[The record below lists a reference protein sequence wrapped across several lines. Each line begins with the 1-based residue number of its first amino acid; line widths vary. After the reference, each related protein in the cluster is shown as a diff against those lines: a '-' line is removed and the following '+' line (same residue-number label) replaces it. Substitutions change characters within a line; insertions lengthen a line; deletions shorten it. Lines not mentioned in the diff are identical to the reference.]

1 MRVNKG
7 WKEIYKNLSWYNR
20 RKLVEANRPFG
31 KDPKE
36 FRELVMWIL
45 AGLSIFGVVL
55 NVHKDPAGFLVWMF
69 TNACWAVIDF
79 TKAFI
84 RSGVPVRCVLFL
96 GLVGL
101 DQLGKMNWSGGEK
114 NGDE

>member
-36 FRELVMWIL
+36 FKELVMWML

-79 TKAFI
+79 RKGLYAQSFLFVVYFFLALWGWI
-84 RSGVPVRCVLFL
+84 RWAR
-96 GLVGL
+96 
-101 DQLGKMNWSGGEK
+101 
-114 NGDE
+114 

>member
-20 RKLVEANRPFG
+20 RKFIEANRPFG

-36 FRELVMWIL
+36 FKELVMWML

-55 NVHKDPAGFLVWMF
+55 NVHKEPSGFLVWMF
-69 TNACWAVIDF
+69 TNACWATIDF
-79 TKAFI
+79 RKRLYAQSFLFVVYFFLALWGWI
-84 RSGVPVRCVLFL
+84 SWVR
-96 GLVGL
+96 
-101 DQLGKMNWSGGEK
+101 
-114 NGDE
+114 

>member
-36 FRELVMWIL
+36 FKELVMWML

-55 NVHKDPAGFLVWMF
+55 NVNKDPAGFLVWMF
-69 TNACWAVIDF
+69 TNACSAVIDF
-79 TKAFI
+79 RKRLYAQSF
-84 RSGVPVRCVLFL
+84 LFVVYFFL
-96 GLVGL
+96 ALWG
-101 DQLGKMNWSGGEK
+101 WISWAR
-114 NGDE
+114 

>member
-1 MRVNKG
+1 MKINKG

-20 RKLVEANRPFG
+20 RKFVEANRPFG

-36 FRELVMWIL
+36 FKELVMWVL

-69 TNACWAVIDF
+69 TNACWAVIDLRKRLYAQSF
-79 TKAFI
+79 
-84 RSGVPVRCVLFL
+84 LFVVYFFL
-96 GLVGL
+96 ALWG
-101 DQLGKMNWSGGEK
+101 WISWAR
-114 NGDE
+114 

>member
-20 RKLVEANRPFG
+20 RKFVEANRPFG

-36 FRELVMWIL
+36 FKELVMWML

-79 TKAFI
+79 RKNLYAQSF
-84 RSGVPVRCVLFL
+84 LFVVYFFL
-96 GLVGL
+96 ALWG
-101 DQLGKMNWSGGEK
+101 WISWAR
-114 NGDE
+114 